1 MYKLVNEQDMPVRK
15 TNNRWHVDFRF
26 NGKRVRKVSPEN
38 TKTSALLYERKL
50 LDELALHAELE
61 KTSGSTTTYASYS
74 AFALDWYETYVKA
87 NNRPSEQKKKSGIL
101 KNHLLPYF
109 GDHKID
115 SIVEREIEAFK
126 RDMILKR
133 YAPKTI
139 NNVLSVLRKSLDC
152 AVQWGILKHTPKF
165 TWIRV
170 PKKEITVVSK
180 EAQAL
185 LLADNSYP
193 LWNTAIVVALK
204 TGMRIGEI
212 LALRWIDIDFDT
224 NIIKVNGSIN
234 VDYERAPTKN
244 GKTRVIPMSYE
255 LRDRLKSLMPPSAEK
270 TNLYIFGR
278 EHDGK
283 PHSVF
288 AVSDALKKV
297 AKNLGITEHLHWHKF
312 RHTFA
317 SNIAMAGVNMRIL
330 QELMGHATILMTER
344 YSHVDMESK
353 HSAIQLLDYTNEN
366 FGQKVGRLEYS
377 PNAQKAKHSEDN
389 AVLSKV
395 IGVNQLP

>member
-1 MYKLVNEQDMPVRK
+1 MPVRK
-15 TNNRWHVDFRF
+15 INNRWHVDVRF
-26 NGKRVRKVSPEN
+26 NGKRIRKVSPEN
-38 TKTSALLYERKL
+38 TKASALICEREV
-50 LDELALHAELE
+50 LDELAMQA
-61 KTSGSTTTYASYS
+61 TSHIEGTSQAKYSSYG
-74 AFALDWYETYVKA
+74 AFALDWLETYVKA

-101 KNHLLPYF
+101 ANHLLPYF
-109 GDHKID
+109 GEHTID
-115 SIVEREIEAFK
+115 SVVEREIEALK
-126 RDMILKR
+126 RDMSGKG

-152 AVQWGILKHTPKF
+152 AVQWGLLKHTPKF
-165 TWIRV
+165 TWLRV

-193 LWNTAIVVALK
+193 LWNALIVTALK

-212 LALRWIDIDFDT
+212 LALRWKDIDFESNT
-224 NIIKVNGSIN
+224 INVNGSIN
-234 VDYERAPTKN
+234 VEYERAATKN
-244 GKTRVIPMSYE
+244 GKTRTIPMSYE
-255 LRDRLKSLMPPSAEK
+255 LRDRLHNLMSPAAKMTE
-270 TNLYIFGR
+270 LYIFAR
-278 EHDGK
+278 DDGK
-283 PHSVF
+283 PYSVY

-366 FGQKVGRLEYS
+366 FGPIVGRLQNL
-377 PNAQKAKHSEDN
+377 PTAQKAKHNHEM
-389 AVLSKV
+389 AVLSRKV
-395 IGVNQLP
+395 TGIEESYS